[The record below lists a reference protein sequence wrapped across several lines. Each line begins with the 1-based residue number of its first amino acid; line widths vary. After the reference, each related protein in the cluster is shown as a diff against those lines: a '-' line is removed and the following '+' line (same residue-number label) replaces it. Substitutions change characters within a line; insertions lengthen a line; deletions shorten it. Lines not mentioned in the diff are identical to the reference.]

1 MKRLIFSLLGIVAM
15 SATAQQSAKKSL
27 DELPIGYATYIFDG
41 EGVDSTR
48 SSTTYLAYNVA
59 EKVSAEVTKAG
70 NRVDSTAYFYNSD
83 NRPLRTE
90 TFTNGQL
97 TATESWIY
105 DTIARTLDY
114 LQNTFFM
121 ADTTKTRVHYIGVRS
136 FDYIGKIAL
145 LSIDIDMLPCDTI
158 RVESYNYD
166 SLSWITSMQIFLTYA
181 SGDVRPKSGW
191 LIFNGLDALL
201 EGLDTTG
208 IISGISL
215 DTIQLQITY
224 NTHFDITKIEGKI
237 DNPILPILGKITI
250 FSISYTYTADY
261 KIKESEAVLGLELLG
276 FVQKSK
282 ETFDYDNNRLRYRVL
297 YAQDTLTGA
306 YKKSQ
311 SQYYIYTGET
321 LSIAQNT
328 LIASSFIVYPNPAT
342 SELKI
347 KNVQSKDIENV
358 EIIDILGHVQ
368 QSTINNQQS
377 EIIIDI
383 SRLPQGVYFIKIGTH
398 TAKFSKF

>member
-311 SQYYIYTGET
+311 DRKS
-321 LSIAQNT
+321 
-328 LIASSFIVYPNPAT
+328 V
-342 SELKI
+342 
-347 KNVQSKDIENV
+347 V
-358 EIIDILGHVQ
+358 
-368 QSTINNQQS
+368 
-377 EIIIDI
+377 
-383 SRLPQGVYFIKIGTH
+383 
-398 TAKFSKF
+398 